1 MNTLGFTFVNPML
14 TQGLFPALILDD
26 PLQLWRGSL
35 AGVMIPTIL
44 EQRLLDTYPTSN
56 SQTEVEFSL
65 ESRDRPP
72 FPQLQT

>member
-1 MNTLGFTFVNPML
+1 MNTLGFKFVNPML
-14 TQGLFPALILDD
+14 TQGLFLALILDG

-65 ESRDRPP
+65 ESRDPP